1 MLRKLIKFSLKKE
14 KDNVSLQEQNNM
26 IMENN
31 EKECVIGIDIG
42 MKGGISVFARENKS
56 QEFKL
61 VDLIHMPV
69 VKGVRTSRRF
79 SNFINPGM
87 LVIIL
92 KNQQQKFG
100 KVTVVFEDIGSIFK
114 IHKHTM
120 YSLGRQRGVI
130 EGICNALHIKMYSIN
145 PRIWQKYISSLP
157 ESQQQENTEQSKS
170 KKKTK
175 YLSYNTFI
183 KLFPEYKEKVIG
195 KRGFKD
201 GLTDSALIAY
211 YYINEVYGKEK
222 QSQEVQ
228 TSVQESGN

>member
-1 MLRKLIKFSLKKE
+1 
-14 KDNVSLQEQNNM
+14 
-26 IMENN
+26 MENN
-31 EKECVIGIDIG
+31 EKECIVGIDIG
-42 MKGGISVFARENKS
+42 MKGGIAVFARENKNE
-56 QEFKL
+56 EFKL
-61 VDLIHMPV
+61 VDLIHMPI

-100 KVTVVFEDIGSIFK
+100 KVTVVFEDIGNIFK

-130 EGICNALHIKMYSIN
+130 EGICNALYIKMYSVN
-145 PRIWQKYISSLP
+145 PKTWQKVYISYTSDF
-157 ESQQQENTEQSKS
+157 EQQNENEDLKS

-183 KLFPEYKEKVIG
+183 KLFPEYKEKVTG
-195 KRGFKD
+195 KSGFKD
-201 GLTDSALIAY
+201 GLTDAALIAY
-211 YYINEVYGKEK
+211 YYINEVYGREK
-222 QSQEVQ
+222 QNQEVQ
-228 TSVQESGN
+228 AHIQESGH